1 MAYSYTVTR
10 SKASG
15 DGEIFIKVVETATE
29 TDSEF
34 EIEVPS
40 SGRILRWKAHGS
52 NSNVLQNF
60 APKIGEATGGVGV
73 VIPILDRVMV
83 FSPVAQT
90 HDESSIVSPV
100 YRTGT
105 NKLYVQSAPANDLGS
120 SDTITH
126 YIYIRP
132 TWGR

>member
-1 MAYSYTVTR
+1 MAYSYTVTQ
-10 SKASG
+10 SKASA

-34 EIEVPS
+34 EIEVPH
-40 SGRILRWKAHGS
+40 SGRIMRWKANGS
-52 NSNVLQNF
+52 SSQTY
-60 APKIGEATGGVGV
+60 APIIAEATGVPV
-73 VIPILDRVMV
+73 LDRVMV
-83 FSPVAQT
+83 FSPAALV

-100 YRTGT
+100 YRTPTG
-105 NKLYVQSAPANDLGS
+105 KLYVQSTPGSNLGPS
-120 SDTITH
+120 ATITH

>member
-15 DGEIFIKVVETATE
+15 DGEIFIKVVETE
-29 TDSEF
+29 TQTTSEF

-52 NSNVLQNF
+52 QSHTDQKF
-60 APKIGEATGGVGV
+60 APIIGEATGVAT
-73 VIPILDRVMV
+73 LDRVMV
-83 FSPVAQT
+83 FSPSAQT

-105 NKLYVQSAPANDLGS
+105 NKLYGRRTPDNNLGS

>member
-10 SKASG
+10 TKASS
-15 DGEIFIKVVETATE
+15 DGEIFIKVVETETE

-40 SGRILRWKAHGS
+40 AGRILRWKAHGS
-52 NSNVLQNF
+52 NAAKTF
-60 APKIGEATGGVGV
+60 APKVGEATGGGS
-73 VIPILDRVMV
+73 VIPILDRAMV
-83 FSPVAQT
+83 FSPLAQT

-105 NKLYVQSAPANDLGS
+105 NKLYVQSAPGSNLGS

>member
-10 SKASG
+10 TKASG
-15 DGEIFIKVVETATE
+15 DGEIFIKVVETE
-29 TDSEF
+29 TQTTSEF

-52 NSNVLQNF
+52 QSHIDQKF
-60 APKIGEATGGVGV
+60 APIIGEVTGGET
-73 VIPILDRVMV
+73 VIPIVDRAMV
-83 FSPVAQT
+83 FSPAAQT

-100 YRTGT
+100 YRTST
-105 NKLYVQSAPANDLGS
+105 NKLYVRSTPDNNLGS